1 MSGFQLASLSGPLC
15 EEPLCGVCF
24 IVEQWDVTTTNTTTD
39 HDDSVNQNGNE
50 DVNDFHNY
58 GPLSGQL
65 ISTMKYACRK
75 SFQTQPQRLMAAMYT
90 CDVQAT
96 AEVLGKVY
104 AVLGKREGQIVSE
117 DLKDG
122 TNIFNIK
129 ASLPIA
135 ESFGFTDEIRKRTSG
150 LASPQLVFS
159 HWEIVT
165 SDPFWVPTTEEEI
178 LHFGEKA
185 DFANQA
191 AKYMN
196 MVRKRKGLFVEEK
209 TVEHGEKQRT
219 LTKNK

>member
-1 MSGFQLASLSGPLC
+1 M
-15 EEPLCGVCF
+15 
-24 IVEQWDVTTTNTTTD
+24 
-39 HDDSVNQNGNE
+39 
-50 DVNDFHNY
+50 
-58 GPLSGQL
+58 
-65 ISTMKYACRK
+65 
-75 SFQTQPQRLMAAMYT
+75 
-90 CDVQAT
+90 QAT